1 MALERRVSVPSS
13 SAIRMYADPYKLS
26 QVIRNLLSNAL
37 KFTASNG
44 SVLVA
49 LSLENSSSRSSVGGG
64 GAHTMM
70 DEEAPDM
77 EMGSGSAASSSSKA
91 ASSSLSPSLSKLLWL
106 RRSVRREAEVYA
118 DSSFL
123 VVSVKDSGAGIS
135 KVRRVYPTLITH
147 PLTHT

>member
-1 MALERRVSVPSS
+1 
-13 SAIRMYADPYKLS
+13 
-26 QVIRNLLSNAL
+26 
-37 KFTASNG
+37 
-44 SVLVA
+44 
-49 LSLENSSSRSSVGGG
+49 
-64 GAHTMM
+64 M

-77 EMGSGSAASSSSKA
+77 EMGSGTAASSSSKA
-91 ASSSLSPSLSKLLWL
+91 ASSSLSPRMSKLLWL

-147 PLTHT
+147 TLTHT